1 MSDWYLMLQK
11 AIFCNFQMILLFVST
26 EKDIPFDKQYECGR
40 VQVEDNL
47 NRVVN
52 GEEVIPPHSQPWMV
66 TVSEHKYKDSQG
78 MLPFVKT
85 T

>member
-1 MSDWYLMLQK
+1 
-11 AIFCNFQMILLFVST
+11 MIILFVLT
-26 EKDIPFDKQYECGR
+26 EKNIPFDKQYHCGR

-52 GEEVIPPHSQPWMV
+52 GKEVIPHSQPWMV

-78 MLPFVKT
+78 RLPFVKT
-85 T
+85 TYYNFDCCNL